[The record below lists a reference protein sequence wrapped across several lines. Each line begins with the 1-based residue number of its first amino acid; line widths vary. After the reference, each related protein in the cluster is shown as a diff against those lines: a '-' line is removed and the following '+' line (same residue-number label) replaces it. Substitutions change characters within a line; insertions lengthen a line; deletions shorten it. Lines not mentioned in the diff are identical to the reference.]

1 MGQRTQDRAAVLLY
15 RRARKQACEQ
25 ELMLRL
31 YVPQNLYNLSD
42 AGTVAE
48 AVDSRAASDFC
59 DKDIGLV

>member
-1 MGQRTQDRAAVLLY
+1 
-15 RRARKQACEQ
+15 
-25 ELMLRL
+25 MLRL

-59 DKDIGLV
+59 GKDIGLV